1 MRNNPLIPKS
11 KLPNLGTTI
20 FTQMSALAQKHQA
33 INLSQGFPDF
43 DGPSYLHE
51 RLAYHVA
58 QGANQYAPMTGAQAL
73 REAIADKT
81 AEIYGYRPDD
91 VSDITVTAGATEAL
105 YAAITALV
113 RAGDEVICFD
123 PSYDSYAP
131 AVALSGGVL
140 KRIALTPPHFRVDW
154 QAFSALLSER
164 TRLVI
169 LNTPHNPTATVWR
182 QEDIEALWQAIGE
195 RGIYVLSD
203 EVYEHICFAVEGHA
217 SVLAH
222 PQLRERAV
230 AVSSFGKTFH
240 MTGWKIGYCVAPAAI
255 SAEIRKVHQYLTFCV
270 NTPAQL
276 ALADMLRAAPEH
288 YRALPDFYRKKRD
301 VLVNALAQSRLKVL
315 PCEGTYFLLIDYSA
329 VSTLN
334 DIEFCQWLTEK
345 SVSPLFRSL
354 SFAPPLSRISLY
366 VYVSLNRNQRC
377 WPPQSA
383 CVNCSYLTVHAL
395 ENRRSAK
402 SSCRPLICF
411 RRRTSSASIPN
422 SWPILLSSQ
431 PSRESSRTISD
442 MAWIW

>member
-182 QEDIEALWQAIGE
+182 QADIEALWQAIGE
-195 RGIYVLSD
+195 REIYVLSD
-203 EVYEHICFAVEGHA
+203 EVYEYICFAAEGHA

-334 DIEFCQWLTEK
+334 DVEFCQWLTEE
-345 SVSPLFRSL
+345 VGV
-354 SFAPPLSRISLY
+354 AAIPLSVFCAAPFPHQLIRL
-366 VYVSLNRNQRC
+366 C
-377 WPPQSA
+377 F
-383 CVNCSYLTVHAL
+383 
-395 ENRRSAK
+395 AK
-402 SSCRPLICF
+402 QES
-411 RRRTSSASIPN
+411 T
-422 SWPILLSSQ
+422 LLAAAE
-431 PSRESSRTISD
+431 RLCKL
-442 MAWIW
+442 